1 MRKTKTIDINQT
13 NICKNCNILFS
24 AVSSKFSD
32 FCCQHCAR
40 SYAGKHVKNR
50 KNTFADGHTPW
61 NSGQTKETNESI
73 RKGCENLKLKYK
85 TGELIPSF
93 LGKTHTKETKE
104 RLSELQKAYL
114 KNNPDNHPWRKNTK
128 FKSEPCERLKQK
140 LKEQNLDFNE
150 EFNDI
155 SWEHNYSIDVAFPSS
170 KIGIEVNGNQ
180 HYNND
185 GTLTDYYQKR
195 EDYLKSLGWTIYQVH
210 YSLVYSDEFLFDFIT
225 KIKLS
230 IA

>member
-1 MRKTKTIDINQT
+1 MRKTIDINQT

-40 SYAGKHVKNR
+40 SYARKHVKNR

-61 NSGQTKETNESI
+61 NSSKTKETNESI

-85 TGELIPSF
+85 TRELIPSF

-140 LKEQNLDFNE
+140 FKEHDLDFSE

-155 SWEHNYSIDVAFPSS
+155 SWEHNYSIDVTFPNS

>member
-1 MRKTKTIDINQT
+1 M
-13 NICKNCNILFS
+13 
-24 AVSSKFSD
+24 
-32 FCCQHCAR
+32 
-40 SYAGKHVKNR
+40 
-50 KNTFADGHTPW
+50 
-61 NSGQTKETNESI
+61 
-73 RKGCENLKLKYK
+73 KYK

-104 RLSELQKAYL
+104 KLSELQKAYL
-114 KNNPDNHPWRKNTK
+114 KNNPYNHPWRKNTK

-140 LKEQNLDFNE
+140 FKEHDLDFSE

-195 EDYLKSLGWTIYQVH
+195 EDHLKSLGWTIYQVH